1 MADRGAGDAGRPPSW
16 LSLALSD
23 GCPKRSFI
31 VALVVGSLLNL
42 LNQGDFLLAGEPL
55 NWWKIILTY
64 AVPYLVAT
72 YGAVTMRQQAQ
83 RRAGKDS
90 KA

>member
-1 MADRGAGDAGRPPSW
+1 M
-16 LSLALSD
+16 SLALSD
-23 GCPKRSFI
+23 GCPKRSII
-31 VALVVGSLLNL
+31 VAVVVGTVLNL

-55 NWWKIILTY
+55 NWWKIALTY

-72 YGAVTMRQQAQ
+72 YGAVTMRQQAL
-83 RRAGKDS
+83 RRAGKDT